1 LFQDSRPFQRLR
13 LATAAGDK
21 ETIRRGCY
29 GRRELCRYV
38 LTTRIPPMTELLL
51 TVGLLA
57 LLGVLVW
64 LGMGSDDDNGG
75 GGLMEPALVP
85 IPIRRR

>member
-1 LFQDSRPFQRLR
+1 
-13 LATAAGDK
+13 
-21 ETIRRGCY
+21 
-29 GRRELCRYV
+29 
-38 LTTRIPPMTELLL
+38 MTELLL